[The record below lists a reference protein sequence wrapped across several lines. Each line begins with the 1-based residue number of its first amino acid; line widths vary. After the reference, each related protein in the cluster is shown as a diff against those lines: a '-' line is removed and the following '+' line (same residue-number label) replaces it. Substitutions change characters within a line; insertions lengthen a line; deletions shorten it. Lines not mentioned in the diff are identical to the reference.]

1 MSLTISTSPASRSWR
16 PGKPAVTAAEH
27 STNGRPAGSPRSRLA
42 RVALE
47 AVIGMPEIAVGVRG
61 ARAVWA
67 TVDAGEML
75 EGVVA
80 TARPDERFDIEL
92 HLVAQWPFGSLFTLG
107 DQIRA
112 GVHGATSRAKLD
124 GILGEVTVAFEDVRE
139 ASSEEVV
146 G

>member
-1 MSLTISTSPASRSWR
+1 
-16 PGKPAVTAAEH
+16 VTAAEH
-27 STNGRPAGSPRSRLA
+27 STNGRPASSPRSRLA
-42 RVALE
+42 RVALQS
-47 AVIGMPEIAVGVRG
+47 ATGMPEITVGVRG
-61 ARAVWA
+61 ARGVWA

-80 TARPDERFDIEL
+80 TARRDARFDIEL
-92 HLVAQWPFGSLFTLG
+92 HLVAQWPFGSLFELA

-112 GVHGATSRAKLD
+112 RVKRAASSAELD
-124 GILGEVTVAFEDVRE
+124 GILGQVTVAFEDVRE

>member
-1 MSLTISTSPASRSWR
+1 
-16 PGKPAVTAAEH
+16 
-27 STNGRPAGSPRSRLA
+27 
-42 RVALE
+42 
-47 AVIGMPEIAVGVRG
+47 MPEIAVGVRG
-61 ARAVWA
+61 ARGVWA

-80 TARPDERFDIEL
+80 TARRDARFDIEL
-92 HLVAQWPFGSLFTLG
+92 HLVAQWPFGSLFELG

-112 GVHGATSRAKLD
+112 GVKRAASRAELD
-124 GILGEVTVAFEDVRE
+124 GILGQVTVAFEDVRE